1 MKLFHLGLYVS
12 KLLTM
17 YMGLL
22 WFCVLML
29 IDCKKKLPLCGL
41 SKAPVYVSSS
51 VPLGVIL
58 LLCSVME

>member
-1 MKLFHLGLYVS
+1 MKPFHLGPHVS
-12 KLLTM
+12 KLLTL

-29 IDCKKKLPLCGL
+29 IDCKKKLLWRGL
-41 SKAPVYVSSS
+41 SKALVYVSSC